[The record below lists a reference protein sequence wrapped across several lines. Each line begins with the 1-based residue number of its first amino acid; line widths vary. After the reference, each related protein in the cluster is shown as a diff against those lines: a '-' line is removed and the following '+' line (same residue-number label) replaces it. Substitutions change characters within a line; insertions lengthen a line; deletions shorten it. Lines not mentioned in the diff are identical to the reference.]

1 MLCLWLFVNLSI
13 NHNFCFNQKLEDPLI
28 FWNVGHWVT
37 NQLGW
42 QLTNFIAVGGWLG
55 LRAMIW
61 YESEGSNK
69 MWQNVLFLV
78 CGVFGRNIAN
88 AFCLENVIYVIVK
101 TILSSSVKS
110 KRWLV
115 NVRYVKFVDLNLYVA
130 WSATLTYVNLEPVW
144 IVIVPRM
151 LHRQFYWKP
160 NFFST

>member
-1 MLCLWLFVNLSI
+1 
-13 NHNFCFNQKLEDPLI
+13 
-28 FWNVGHWVT
+28 
-37 NQLGW
+37 
-42 QLTNFIAVGGWLG
+42 
-55 LRAMIW
+55 
-61 YESEGSNK
+61 